1 MSDPQDLLYT
11 NKFTPKDILTN
22 EELVKESE
30 YYNRFK
36 NYIDNDVV
44 DETHKYLQNDINE
57 TSEINIDRTLY
68 KKWPIDKNKN
78 HYPLFDTYI
87 NDISVNRYKK
97 EIVTKINIDSKNR
110 DTSQYLNSNNF
121 NLPLGK
127 VFNSIKKIVVTDINF
142 RNMNQSVSNINNN
155 IAWQYPSQNF
165 LLNNNID
172 DKIIPN
178 PGIKKISFTSLP
190 NSSYAYNNQ
199 GTYNINVD
207 NYLVYQTNINPGF
220 YSIDT
225 LIASIEKS
233 TSLILHGQ
241 NSSTEVKVVE
251 QPYLAFP
258 KMIGLPHLFKCDIN
272 PITNIVKFINRI
284 EEIQIAAIQT
294 FSPYENNFSQ
304 NDVFYN
310 FLSGSSFTTKYGLDT
325 SYIYILLPANDVTYQ
340 YYWNTYSLYR
350 PNPFPLVITNLTT
363 SFGNINPELINYVDF
378 FDLAIY
384 LDAGYD
390 ESEMTN
396 ISYYKVIDT
405 IIIKNNINNTGI
417 HTLNYSN
424 TYIRVG
430 LKLAINSDN
439 INVNS
444 GSSINKSYIKPVI
457 TENII
462 ISNTLK
468 NILNNYNN
476 VYVSS
481 GSTSTGTI
489 SGTVSTSTTSVTDNI
504 EKPGL
509 STSDVNYTTA
519 NTTTNVISNTSYST
533 SGIVCDYKCVNDTG
547 IIGRALLFKWIYDRQ
562 NGNYVDFEY
571 ETDNVKKRSLLHIL
585 AWPIANE
592 TLGLY
597 TIDDNYGFRFIHSNE
612 RSLLLTKNNISNYKK
627 LNTVY
632 PLLNLNLQYISGKY
646 YFVNNSYIFLKLNF
660 NSATS
665 STHPRQ
671 YYNAISDSVGEYNQV
686 YIDEHFF
693 NVGIGE
699 DYTSINGCK
708 YINIYKKDQ
717 TGIFTKIMLSS
728 VPGNYDFVI
737 SNTVKDS
744 YYINYDFVDDNI
756 SEISVGV
763 YDSNMTLLTVLI
775 DFSFTLEIHE
785 INYVLKET
793 LVDSKTNSV
802 STTGNFI

>member
-22 EELVKESE
+22 QELVKESE

-44 DETHKYLQNDINE
+44 DETQRYIQNNINE

-87 NDISVNRYKK
+87 NDISVDRYKK
-97 EIVTKINIDSKNR
+97 EIITKINIDSKNR
-110 DTSQYLNSNNF
+110 DRSQYLNSNNF
-121 NLPLGK
+121 TIPFGK
-127 VFNSIKKIVVTDINF
+127 VFNNIKKVMITDINF
-142 RNMNQSVSNINNN
+142 RNMNQSISNINNN

-172 DKIIPN
+172 NKIIPN
-178 PGIKKISFTSLP
+178 PGLKNISFSSLP
-190 NSSYAYNNQ
+190 NSAYAFDNQ
-199 GTYNINVD
+199 GTYSINID

-225 LIASIEKS
+225 LISSIEKS
-233 TSLILHGQ
+233 TSRILHGQ
-241 NSSTEVKVVE
+241 NSSASIKVIE
-251 QPYLAFP
+251 QPYLSLP
-258 KMIGLPHLFKCDIN
+258 KMIGLPHLFNCDIN
-272 PITNIVKFINRI
+272 PITNVVRFVNRT
-284 EEIQIAAIQT
+284 EEVEIAALQT
-294 FSPYENNFSQ
+294 FSPYEDNFSE
-304 NDVFYN
+304 NDVFFN

-363 SFGNINPELINYVDF
+363 YFGNINPELINYVEF

-390 ESEMTN
+390 ESEIKN

-405 IIIKNNINNTGI
+405 IVIKNNIANTG
-417 HTLNYSN
+417 TSSLNYSN
-424 TYIRVG
+424 TYIRLG
-430 LKLAINSDN
+430 LKLALNSDN
-439 INVNS
+439 ININP
-444 GSSINKSYIKPVI
+444 GSSVNGSYIRPAI

-462 ISNTLK
+462 ILDSLK
-468 NILNNYNN
+468 NFLNNYNN

-481 GSTSTGTI
+481 GSTTTGNISGTTTGTI
-489 SGTVSTSTTSVTDNI
+489 D
-504 EKPGL
+504 
-509 STSDVNYTTA
+509 DVNY
-519 NTTTNVISNTSYST
+519 TTTNVISNTSYTT
-533 SGIVCDYKCVNDTG
+533 SGVVCDYKCVNDTG
-547 IIGRALLFKWIYDRQ
+547 LIGRALLFKFIFDKQ
-562 NGNYVDFEY
+562 NDNYLDYEY
-571 ETDNVKKRSLLHIL
+571 ETDNVKKRSLLNIL

-597 TIDDNYGFRFIHSNE
+597 TIEDNYGFRFAHSNE
-612 RSLLLTKNNISNYKK
+612 RSLLLTKNNVSNYKK
-627 LNTVY
+627 LNTLY

-646 YFVNNSYIFLKLNF
+646 YFVNNSYIFLKLNI

-665 STHPRQ
+665 NSHPSQ

-699 DYTSINGCK
+699 DYTSISGCK
-708 YINIYKKDQ
+708 YIEIYKRDQ
-717 TGIFTKIMLSS
+717 SDIFTKIMLSN
-728 VPGNYDFVI
+728 VPGNYDFI
-737 SNTVKDS
+737 TSNTIKDS

-756 SEISVGV
+756 SEVSIGV